1 MIFLIKIGILSEKS
15 KGLIKIFPALPTLL
29 RICEVGDRLNT
40 FQTQCTPTKVFL
52 QDLQIIMSKKLQVTE
67 RCMSDQSEN
76 PNQALGFSEENI
88 HHLLGTEQDYSK
100 NETGVWVMQSQ
111 QDIKQRIAKAN
122 QEWQIL
128 YHEEN

>member
-1 MIFLIKIGILSEKS
+1 
-15 KGLIKIFPALPTLL
+15 
-29 RICEVGDRLNT
+29 
-40 FQTQCTPTKVFL
+40 
-52 QDLQIIMSKKLQVTE
+52 MSKKLQVTE

-88 HHLLGTEQDYSK
+88 HYLLGTEQDYSK
-100 NETGVWVMQSQ
+100 NETGVWVMQSH

-128 YHEEN
+128 